1 MSTPKGRSPAKLIVL
16 SGLSGAAKSTFVA
29 EMLCQNPRLAVAAAD
44 DLRFPEDVPS
54 DITMRLVALS
64 ALYLR
69 WGRNVLV
76 DACNLHEHDRI
87 RWETIAWSFG
97 AQLEWITISTPLA
110 KCIEQDAAR
119 ADPVGAAAILAQVAC
134 GSAHDVSVG

>member
-1 MSTPKGRSPAKLIVL
+1 MKLIVL
-16 SGLSGAAKSTFVA
+16 SGLSGAGKSTRAA
-29 EMLCQNPRLAVAAAD
+29 EMLCQDPRLAIAAAD

-97 AQLEWITISTPLA
+97 AQLEWITISTSIFE
-110 KCIEQDAAR
+110 CIKRDSQR
-119 ADPVGAAAILAQVAC
+119 ADPVGSSRILAQA
-134 GSAHDVSVG
+134 GLAEVSTRLVPSMA